1 MKSKHL
7 TAYWLCS
14 LAGVLIASF
23 YPLYMG
29 VRVISDTVTDGTV
42 LKENYPKY
50 VIPYTPLAFAVI
62 LGILLMPVFLRLMK
76 RAAVFGGAAVSLT
89 AFFGAEFWFERSI
102 VVSTAETTV
111 RLEDWQMF
119 MCYVPPDGWGETV
132 TDYKTH
138 TAVEILMGE
147 YNPAFKLHFYLISVI
162 LILALLNCFYG
173 FAQIIRTGDRSR
185 KRALIMQSVS
195 AAAFLGLCI
204 LACFTAFWRDGSI
217 EVSSLSASLMSAFF
231 ILMGLTA
238 GIFFGSLLSNRKNAV
253 LLWLPAIMSAA
264 VTLLMYIGE
273 MILLHGHL
281 YRFGS
286 GFFFDGLPDIVL
298 APVDILV
305 ILASGSL
312 MYLLMRMLRK
322 AIQKGY
328 TTPEEIEKLSR

>member
-1 MKSKHL
+1 
-7 TAYWLCS
+7 
-14 LAGVLIASF
+14 
-23 YPLYMG
+23 
-29 VRVISDTVTDGTV
+29 
-42 LKENYPKY
+42 
-50 VIPYTPLAFAVI
+50 
-62 LGILLMPVFLRLMK
+62 
-76 RAAVFGGAAVSLT
+76 
-89 AFFGAEFWFERSI
+89 
-102 VVSTAETTV
+102 
-111 RLEDWQMF
+111 
-119 MCYVPPDGWGETV
+119 
-132 TDYKTH
+132 
-138 TAVEILMGE
+138 
-147 YNPAFKLHFYLISVI
+147 
-162 LILALLNCFYG
+162 
-173 FAQIIRTGDRSR
+173 
-185 KRALIMQSVS
+185 
-195 AAAFLGLCI
+195 
-204 LACFTAFWRDGSI
+204 
-217 EVSSLSASLMSAFF
+217 MSAFF